1 MLFFN
6 AGERR
11 HLRNWGCQSRRKN
24 FLKSISSLFL
34 LVFQCSVWCFQIES
48 LWFWPFPSS
57 ALFLQNVS
65 KIEKNPT
72 KRAGANL
79 APKGPEK
86 DHEIL
91 AKQHL
96 GHPMNGSSLIKMA
109 PEDIFGPCCRWG
121 LEKGMKEKRGSWLS
135 ALHLV
140 VGWQHHH
147 HQINLLRLPKGLTIS
162 EEGSCCQNQL
172 KDSC

>member
-1 MLFFN
+1 MLFFK

-11 HLRNWGCQSRRKN
+11 HLRMPKQKKKLSQVYLIIIFVG
-24 FLKSISSLFL
+24 ISKCCIF
-34 LVFQCSVWCFQIES
+34 WYFQIES
-48 LWFWPFPSS
+48 LWFCLFPSS

-109 PEDIFGPCCRWG
+109 PEDIWAMLPLG
-121 LEKGMKEKRGSWLS
+121 LGKGDEGKKRELALS
-135 ALHLV
+135 SSLSGGLAASSPPNQLAETAKRV
-140 VGWQHHH
+140 D
-147 HQINLLRLPKGLTIS
+147 NLRRRLLLPKST
-162 EEGSCCQNQL
+162 
-172 KDSC
+172 

>member
-1 MLFFN
+1 M
-6 AGERR
+6 
-11 HLRNWGCQSRRKN
+11 
-24 FLKSISSLFL
+24 
-34 LVFQCSVWCFQIES
+34 
-48 LWFWPFPSS
+48 
-57 ALFLQNVS
+57 S

-109 PEDIFGPCCRWG
+109 PEDIWAMLPLG
-121 LEKGMKEKRGSWLS
+121 LGKGDEGKKRELALS
-135 ALHLV
+135 SSLS
-140 VGWQHHH
+140 G
-147 HQINLLRLPKGLTIS
+147 GLAAS
-162 EEGSCCQNQL
+162 SPPNQL
-172 KDSC
+172 AETAKRVDNLRRRLLHTEPDFELSCT